1 MNCQFL
7 LFIIQYLKFCLIKEW
22 APLGCKIVQ
31 NLLSSVDVFY
41 PPSAHN
47 DAVKA
52 IGTIYTSF
60 FFSVHFFPDSLG
72 GCVLIIKQHRAVCDY
87 AGRDVCCTDCCC
99 GTGMRMCYFKASTG
113 QPMVFQEFMS

>member
-47 DAVKA
+47 DAARA

-60 FFSVHFFPDSLG
+60 FSVHFFPRIHSRLH
-72 GCVLIIKQHRAVCDY
+72 LIIKRQRALCYY
-87 AGRDVCCTDCCC
+87 AGRDVCWCRLLLWNRDEDVLC
-99 GTGMRMCYFKASTG
+99 
-113 QPMVFQEFMS
+113 